1 MITGQHISLIFAGIF
16 LVIAV
21 FGLLKGLSRG
31 AGRQTVRAVTIAVSI
46 IISLMITGAI
56 TDYIA
61 SLCEGKT
68 LDEVLMMF
76 DLHTQLEQNVLDL
89 LACFDAVTVERII
102 DLPLLT
108 VIMPFIFT
116 GCFIAISG
124 LLLIVHGIISIIFR
138 LSGKRAGILSRLIGM
153 IIGAVQ
159 GVAVAVV
166 FLLPIVN
173 LVNLTDLAQ
182 VTVKETQPENSE
194 ANVICQVYDDY
205 IAETRE
211 SVTFKF
217 VESMGA
223 NALCDEFATIE
234 VDGAEENLRSTLSL
248 VLSSADDFME
258 ILNYD
263 LVNPTA
269 EQCENM
275 KETIDKLVYDPY
287 ISSIL
292 SGATKGLATAID
304 SGIIVI
310 ELEEPAL
317 GVMNNL
323 MKIFTT
329 LNTEN
334 FPRDI
339 DTIIDVYILLAR
351 EGVLLSLAGTTEEIT
366 DAFIAQDE
374 NGVTVIRRIINTI
387 QDNPH
392 MKPLVTMLTKLS
404 VSIMMNDV
412 GVEQGEEVY
421 DTIKDGITNVIAIDK
436 TQYDSNEDYINAV
449 SESLDKTLKDHEI
462 ELAPE
467 IVDSMAQYITEQ
479 DYSNLTHEEVTD
491 DEVNDAILS
500 YYEAY
505 MNYINN
511 GGENP
516 FPGLEIP
523 GADGESDSSSSD
535 TTDGVG
541 DNLDNTSSGDKIDD
555 SQLN

>member
-1 MITGQHISLIFAGIF
+1 MITGQHISLIFAGVF
-16 LVIAV
+16 AVIAV

-31 AGRQTVRAVTIAVSI
+31 AGRQTVRTVTIAVSI
-46 IISLMITGAI
+46 IASLVITGGI
-56 TDYIA
+56 SGYIA

-89 LACFDAVTVERII
+89 LACFDAVTVERIVE
-102 DLPLLT
+102 LPLLT

-116 GCFIAISG
+116 SCFILISA

-138 LSGKRAGILSRLIGM
+138 LSGKRAGIISRLIGM
-153 IIGAVQ
+153 VIGAVQ
-159 GVAVAVV
+159 GAAVAIV
-166 FLLPIVN
+166 FLLPLVN

-182 VTVKETQPENSE
+182 ATVRETQPEDSE
-194 ANVICQVYDDY
+194 ANAICDVYDDY
-205 IAETRE
+205 IKETRE

-223 NALCDEFATIE
+223 NALCDRFATIDINGE
-234 VDGAEENLRSTLSL
+234 DVNLRSTLSL
-248 VLSSADDFME
+248 VLSSSDDFME
-258 ILNYD
+258 IMSYD
-263 LVNPTA
+263 FANPTE

-275 KETIDKLVYDPY
+275 KETIDRLVYDSY

-292 SGATKGLATAID
+292 SGATKGLAIAVD
-304 SGIIVI
+304 SGVIVI
-310 ELEEPAL
+310 DLEEPAL
-317 GVMNNL
+317 GVINN
-323 MKIFTT
+323 MVKIFTT
-329 LNTEN
+329 LNEEN
-334 FPRDI
+334 FPKDI

-351 EGVLLSLAGTTEEIT
+351 EGVLSSLAGTTEEIT
-366 DAFIAQDE
+366 EAFISQDE

-392 MKPLVTMLTKLS
+392 MKPLVTMLSKLS

-421 DTIKDGITNVIAIDK
+421 DTIKDGITGVIAIDK
-436 TQYDSNEDYINAV
+436 TQYETNEDYVDAV
-449 SESLDKTLKDHEI
+449 TEELDKTLKDHEI

-467 IVDSMAQYITEQ
+467 IVDSMAEYISEQ

-491 DEVNDAILS
+491 DDVNDAILS

-516 FPGLEIP
+516 FPGLELP
-523 GADGESDSSSSD
+523 DVQGGGADPSGN
-535 TTDGVG
+535 V
-541 DNLDNTSSGDKIDD
+541 DNTVSGGGTDATEPD
-555 SQLN
+555 N